1 MPEFGAA
8 GFVVIYWE
16 HDHVCSV
23 ASKRLPQDPYFAAA
37 IQHPKDIQLLWISK
51 NDNFQYFK
59 RWYIWTC
66 SHTCVFNMQKQDFIL
81 LPQEAQSVPWVILP
95 QLAMP
100 SGTGP
105 GQYSRS
111 GCWLQPAQPVFCS
124 LHRLIFSLLAF
135 ACALLRFKTPPE
147 RLLHCWIWGLG
158 CVLISI
164 SKFWEWAKKICLQLF
179 GELLWWEE
187 GHWIKAQGDLKA
199 GRASVPTERV
209 CDPPVSMGHLI
220 AGAGLFEVMMVSFS
234 KSGVSKYFEVKHS
247 R

>member
-1 MPEFGAA
+1 MPEFGAV

-16 HDHVCSV
+16 HNHVCSV
-23 ASKRLPQDPYFAAA
+23 ASKRLPQDPYFPAA

-51 NDNFQYFK
+51 NDNFQYVK

-81 LPQEAQSVPWVILP
+81 LPQEAQSVPWVFLP

-135 ACALLRFKTPPE
+135 ACALQRFKTPPE

-158 CVLISI
+158 RVLISI
-164 SKFWEWAKKICLQLF
+164 SRFWEWAKKNTLATFWRITLVR
-179 GELLWWEE
+179 
-187 GHWIKAQGDLKA
+187 
-199 GRASVPTERV
+199 GRT
-209 CDPPVSMGHLI
+209 LN
-220 AGAGLFEVMMVSFS
+220 
-234 KSGVSKYFEVKHS
+234 
-247 R
+247 